1 MNETTITSGSR
12 PRLRLPVQAAPVYR
26 GRTGAALAGGS
37 SVEASS
43 WIDDIMGVAKT
54 VGDVA
59 STVGRV
65 AGPIGSALGAFG
77 I

>member
-1 MNETTITSGSR
+1 MNETITSGSR

-26 GRTGAALAGGS
+26 TRTGAALAAGS
-37 SVEASS
+37 SVEAAG
-43 WIDDIMGVAKT
+43 WLDDILGVAKT

-59 STVGRV
+59 TTVGRV
-65 AGPIGSALGAFG
+65 AGPIASTLGTFG

>member
-26 GRTGAALAGGS
+26 TRTGAALATGS
-37 SVEASS
+37 SVEASG
-43 WIDDIMGVAKT
+43 WLDDLIGTAQK
-54 VGDVA
+54 VGDVV